1 MGLMEKI
8 VSKSTS
14 STANKLTAEEYE
26 FLFVLIRNST
36 FKGENLELIYNL
48 TLKLQEE
55 YINHN
60 KEISSSS

>member
-1 MGLMEKI
+1 MEKI

-55 YINHN
+55 YIQL
-60 KEISSSS
+60 KK